1 MLDYNRANLVLNH
14 YILDKWAINA
24 RQTVGI
30 LGQGL
35 YHFPLIFVNQRLS
48 NNGMIFSK
56 ALPK

>member
-14 YILDKWAINA
+14 YLLDKWAINA
-24 RQTVGI
+24 RQTVWVS
-30 LGQGL
+30 GL
-35 YHFPLIFVNQRLS
+35 YHFPLVFVNQRLS